1 MVCDFNSNV
10 DSNLSQCNAANDVYL
25 QSSISYEN
33 QEYYIQN
40 EPVKSQPKEQDP
52 AVIGKQKMIKHP
64 KIFIGTLMIL
74 IVMGAGIGMLVS
86 KIQKEGDNFFMYI
99 DCRFGKF

>member
-1 MVCDFNSNV
+1 MLSDINSNF

-25 QSSISYEN
+25 QSSVSYEN
-33 QEYYIQN
+33 QVYYIQN
-40 EPVKSQPKEQDP
+40 EPVNTQPKEQDP
-52 AVIGKQKMIKHP
+52 TVIGKEKMIKHP

-86 KIQKEGDNFFMYI
+86 KIQKEGDNLFMYI
-99 DCRFGKF
+99 DRKFGSF